1 MENAPSKRFMAMP
14 RPNSTVTDVMSG
26 YPQYNGNTRKQRQWY
41 YQAKD
46 LWREWGWKLN
56 ELERETWKREVKSLK
71 LIPDAK
77 SVFDHKFSHKG
88 ESMLWTHWT
97 FLKIMFPLEYLIGT
111 EVAVYAQMKF
121 PEADITLWEPNTHG
135 PTTDWRFVHAR
146 SGHTSRSIQ
155 QKQAKLAGT
164 RTEERRTS
172 DISIIERNEHRY
184 DDLQQLPTYSY
195 DAPSRKRKQRSDLD
209 ARDESRERS
218 ELQGEIDSLKR
229 ELGSAVRRIEEL
241 ERRK

>member
-1 MENAPSKRFMAMP
+1 MENAPSKRFKAMLQ
-14 RPNSTVTDVMSG
+14 PNPTVTDVVSG
-26 YPQYNGNTRKQRQWY
+26 YPQYNGNTKKQRQWY

-77 SVFDHKFSHKG
+77 SVFDHNFSHKG
-88 ESMLWTHWT
+88 QSMLWTHWT
-97 FLKIMFPLEYLIGT
+97 FLKIMFSLESLIGT

-135 PTTDWRFVHAR
+135 PTTDWRFIHAR
-146 SGHTSRSIQ
+146 SENSSRVIQ
-155 QKQAKLAGT
+155 QIQANRART

-172 DISIIERNEHRY
+172 DISSTERNEHRH

-195 DAPSRKRKQRSDLD
+195 DAPSRKRKQLPDLD
-209 ARDESRERS
+209 APDESRERS
-218 ELQGEIDSLKR
+218 EIQGEIDCLKG
-229 ELGSAVRRIEEL
+229 ELDRAVWRIEIL